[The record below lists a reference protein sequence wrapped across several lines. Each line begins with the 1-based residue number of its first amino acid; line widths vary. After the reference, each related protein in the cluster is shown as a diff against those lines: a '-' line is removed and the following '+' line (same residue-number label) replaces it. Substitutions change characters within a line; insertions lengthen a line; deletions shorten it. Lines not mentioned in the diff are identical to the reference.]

1 MTKKDLISQ
10 FQAADSAGTLLTP
23 KHNPGNM
30 STSYRRFRTVLS
42 HDLANNL
49 NVFISS
55 GKFSLK
61 EHVNN
66 RFPNSPL
73 YIEIIPDSDS
83 GFDVPSS
90 GITAN
95 SIFAS
100 STLDR
105 IIAVSGSTSGWHLF
119 GEDSSNLQTKLIN
132 GDLSFV
138 KNIL

>member
-1 MTKKDLISQ
+1 MTKQDLIAQ
-10 FQAADSAGTLLTP
+10 FQVADDAGTLLTS
-23 KHNPGNM
+23 KHDPENM
-30 STSYRRFRTVLS
+30 STSYSSFRTVLS
-42 HDLANNL
+42 HDLASNL
-49 NVFISS
+49 NSFISS

-61 EHVNN
+61 EHTNN

-73 YIEIIPDSDS
+73 YIEIIPDADS

-90 GITAN
+90 GVTAN

-100 STLDR
+100 SALDR